1 MIGSWTLVTPPV
13 AEPVTLDE
21 LKSHLYVSHSDD
33 DALLTLYLTM
43 ARAAVEAET
52 WRAILT
58 QTWDLFLSAWPADGV
73 IELPRSPLQSV
84 TSITYRDSDNVTTTL
99 AAATYEVD
107 TASEP
112 GRVVLAYGQNWPAV
126 TLAAS
131 HPIRVR
137 FVAGWPDAASV
148 PGMIKAALLLQ
159 AGELYV
165 QREAVS
171 DKPLAVAP
179 AVARMIGLAKV
190 RW

>member
-1 MIGSWTLVTPPV
+1 MIGSWTLVTPPAV
-13 AEPVTLDE
+13 EPVTLEE
-21 LKSHLYVSHSDD
+21 LKSHLYVDHDAD
-33 DALLTLYLTM
+33 DALLALYAQA
-43 ARAAVEAET
+43 ARVAVEAEC

-58 QTWDLFLSAWPADGV
+58 QTWDLFLPAWPADGV
-73 IELPRSPLQSV
+73 IVLPRPPLQSV
-84 TSITYRDSDNVTTTL
+84 TSITYRDGDNVTTTL

-112 GRVVLAYGQNWPAV
+112 GRVVMAVGQSWPSA

-131 HPIRVR
+131 NPIRVR
-137 FVAGWPDAASV
+137 FVAGWADAASV
-148 PGMIKAALLLQ
+148 PGMIKAAILLQ

-179 AVARMIGLAKV
+179 AVARMLNLLRV
-190 RW
+190 RF